1 MRPRSVL
8 INVARGGIV
17 DPVALGAA
25 LRSGQ
30 IAGAGLDVTEPEP
43 LPPDDPLWAAPN
55 LIISPHVAGLG
66 GAAVLHCLAE
76 LTAGNVRRFLA
87 GETLSHVVSF
97 A

>member
-1 MRPRSVL
+1 
-8 INVARGGIV
+8 
-17 DPVALGAA
+17 

-43 LPPDDPLWAAPN
+43 LPPEDPLWTCPN
-55 LIISPHVAGLG
+55 LVVSPHVAGLG
-66 GAAVLHCLAE
+66 GAAVLHCRAE

-87 GETLSHVVSF
+87 GETPTHVISL